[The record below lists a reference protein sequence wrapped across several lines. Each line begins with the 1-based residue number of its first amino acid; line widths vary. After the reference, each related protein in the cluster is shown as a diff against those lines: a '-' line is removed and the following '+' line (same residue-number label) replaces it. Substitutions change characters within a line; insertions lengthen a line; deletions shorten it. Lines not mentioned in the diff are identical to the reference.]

1 MSSFHIPVTI
11 NIAEHIEE
19 QMRDHERIHCIKSIL
34 ASISEEGTIQKIR
47 ALVNDPKHNDQEPA

>member
-1 MSSFHIPVTI
+1 MSDFFIPVTV

-19 QMRDHERIHCIKSIL
+19 QMRDNERIHCVKSIL

-47 ALVNDPKHNDQEPA
+47 ALVNDPQHDDQP